1 MKRFAKAI
9 SALLCAALL
18 FGAAACAK
26 DPGDSGEVYE
36 PYDYTVRHQSIDN
49 VLRFYSSDNR
59 LDAFLNEYF
68 ERHMRYDEDLRV
80 HTFPVGGGQPVWK
93 EWESMIGS
101 FWDASP
107 ANVGDYYAT
116 NRWMRDWLA
125 LDYMSVQDRQGYIS
139 TSTGVT
145 TDDWGQ
151 GWSFP
156 SYRHSRRGG
165 SYGEEFAVDAAG
177 WTGEIGTDVSFVTG
191 GADGN
196 PQTAGEEGYLV
207 AENTALSDE
216 VAVLSPALL
225 NGTGM
230 NAFYSPF
237 LHFSWSFDILEG
249 SAEDIDD
256 LYVYFQT
263 ASDGTWSED
272 KCVRYSEYAT
282 VVHPFADSENTPQG
296 TFLNMYLNGK
306 WGRDSGGSNRVTRLK
321 FVLRAKKDTQVRA
334 RLYFNFIRAD
344 FDDRMSDNC
353 GQYISAAKHYLS
365 YTQDAEFLAQVLPVA
380 RRAMQFYLTCLDGAE
395 NGIISNA
402 YLVGHFNS
410 GTAGVGV
417 GIGDGFWDAVSFPN
431 TNLYSN
437 LSYHQAL
444 VGMIYLEEM
453 AAAYGVTAEP
463 VSVLGKD
470 MKTSVPYAETAETL
484 REKLALCEQKMRETF
499 WDEEKGRFFAG
510 YYDTADGSGVTDRK
524 MDYGFLMFNLQA
536 VTDGIATDAQAER
549 ILSWLCGERTIEGD
563 DSMGEDL
570 YKFRFAPRFSTR
582 HNGTDSTWAVGQAAY
597 WEVGVRDGGAVM
609 QTSYYDLVARSA
621 VRGADDAFSRLQG
634 IQAFYYDVRAAGGTG
649 QDFYRVYFREQGI
662 GMQGNYDADG
672 DGVADGDNEG
682 PVGIDC
688 EFLEAALLFVSVPD
702 AFFGM
707 EPLSDGTLRVCPNM
721 PSALDYWRME
731 NLLFGGVAY
740 DLSIGKYFVQVSNV
754 TADSDLSFRAEL
766 VKPSFAFT
774 VRCNGAEV
782 PYTEEDGRVVVTVPF
797 GNCKIEIVG
806 A

>member
-1 MKRFAKAI
+1 MKRFAKAV
-9 SALLCAALL
+9 SAAVCTTLL
-18 FGAAACAK
+18 FGAAACS
-26 DPGDSGEVYE
+26 PGESGEVYE
-36 PYDYTVRHQSIDN
+36 PYDYTAKHLSIDN

-59 LDAFLNEYF
+59 LDAFMNEYF
-68 ERHMRYDEDLRV
+68 ERHMRYDEDMRI

-107 ANVGDYYAT
+107 ANLGDYYAT
-116 NRWMRDWLA
+116 NRWIRDWLA

-139 TSTGVT
+139 TSTGIT

-156 SYRHSRRGG
+156 SYQHSRGG
-165 SYGEEFAVDAAG
+165 SYGEEFASDTAG
-177 WTGEIGTDVSFVTG
+177 WTGEGDTIVSFATG
-191 GADGN
+191 GADGD
-196 PQTAGEEGYLV
+196 PQSSGEEGYLK
-207 AENTALSDE
+207 AETSVSSDE
-216 VAVLSPALL
+216 IVILSPEIFEGA
-225 NGTGM
+225 GM

-263 ASDGTWSED
+263 ADDRTWTDD
-272 KCVRYSEYAT
+272 KCVRYSQYAT
-282 VVHPFADSENTPQG
+282 VVNSFAVSENTPQG
-296 TFLNMYLNGK
+296 TFLNMFLNTE
-306 WGRDSGGSNRVTRLK
+306 WGRDSVNENKITRLK
-321 FVLRAKKDTQVRA
+321 FVLKTKEDTKIRAAV
-334 RLYFNFIRAD
+334 YFNFIRAD

-365 YTQDAEFLAQVLPVA
+365 YTQDAEFLEQILPTA
-380 RRAMQFYLTCLDGAE
+380 RRAMQFYLTCLDGEE

-417 GIGDGFWDAVSFPN
+417 GIGDGFWDAISFPN

-444 VGMIYLEEM
+444 VGMLYLEEM
-453 AAAYGVTAEP
+453 AEAYGIETEE

-470 MKTSVPYAETAETL
+470 MKTEVVYRETTETL
-484 REKLALCEQKMRETF
+484 RQKLELCEQTMRETF
-499 WDEEKGRFFAG
+499 WDDELGRFFAG
-510 YYDTADGSGVTDRK
+510 YYDTEDGSGVTAQK
-524 MDYGFLMFNLQA
+524 MDYGFLMFNLQMIA
-536 VTDGIATDAQAER
+536 DGIATDEQAEQ
-549 ILSWLCGERTIEGD
+549 IMSWVAGERTIAGD
-563 DSMGEDL
+563 DSTAEDI
-570 YKFRFAPRFSTR
+570 YKYLFAPRFTTK
-582 HNGTDSTWAVGQAAY
+582 HNATDSTWAVGQASY

-609 QTSYYDLVARSA
+609 QTSYYDLVARSR
-621 VRGADDAFSRLQG
+621 VRGADDAFARLQG
-634 IQAFYYDVRAAGGTG
+634 IQDFYYAVRAAGGTG
-649 QDFYRVYFREQGI
+649 QDFYRVYFNELGI

-672 DGVADGDNEG
+672 DGVADGDSEG

-702 AFFGM
+702 AFFGI
-707 EPLSDGTLRVCPNM
+707 EPLSDGTLCVSPNM
-721 PSALDYWRME
+721 PSDLDYWRME

-754 TADSDLSFRAEL
+754 SESSSLTFRAEL
-766 VKPSFAFT
+766 VKPSFAFE
-774 VRCNGAEV
+774 VRCNGELV
-782 PYTEEDGRVVVTVPF
+782 SYTEENGRIVVSVPF
-797 GNCKIEIVG
+797 GNCKIEIIGV
-806 A
+806 